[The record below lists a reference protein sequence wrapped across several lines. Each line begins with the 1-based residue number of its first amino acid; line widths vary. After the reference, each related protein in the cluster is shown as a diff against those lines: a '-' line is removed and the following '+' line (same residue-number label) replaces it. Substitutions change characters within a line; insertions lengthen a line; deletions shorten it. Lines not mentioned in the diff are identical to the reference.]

1 MPQKQGLSTGAI
13 IAIIVAVVVVVV
25 IVGAVVAGA
34 FLAGVQQ
41 AAVLSKPNVVVTN
54 THAYTTD
61 DCGAYG
67 TQTTEWQW
75 TATLVNTGGAGYVE
89 IGYDANDQQI
99 TQNTYYVSARS
110 ELPISQ
116 SATLNVCYGST
127 DPTYDIVLLAERP
140 A

>member
-1 MPQKQGLSTGAI
+1 MKR
-13 IAIIVAVVVVVV
+13 
-25 IVGAVVAGA
+25 
-34 FLAGVQQ
+34 
-41 AAVLSKPNVVVTN
+41 VLR
-54 THAYTTD
+54 
-61 DCGAYG
+61 
-67 TQTTEWQW
+67 
-75 TATLVNTGGAGYVE
+75 TGGAGYVE

-99 TQNTYYVSARS
+99 TQNTYYISART